1 MKKNLR
7 TLIVEDSEFDAMM
20 LVNLLRKGG
29 YKPEHLR
36 VETASAMQD
45 ALRNQEWDLILA
57 DYNLPEFSAPEAL
70 KLLQWTGRDIPFII
84 ISGGIGEDIAVEAM
98 KAGAHDYLMKGA
110 LARLAP
116 CVERELREADERRG
130 RREAEEAMRESEQR
144 YRALWDTATD
154 AVLLMDT
161 DSVIQFANPAVE
173 QVFGYMPNEVIGQ
186 NLTLLLPERVRDEQK
201 RDFQE
206 HLLSGVRGRDRR
218 VLETVGVHKD
228 KDEVMIEIAYN
239 DMELKGEKH
248 FVAFIRDITE
258 RKRAEKKLRENQE
271 QFRVASEIQKSLFPE
286 ASPQL
291 EGFDIGGVS
300 HPAEAAGGDYYDYL
314 EMPGGAWG
322 FVVGDV
328 SGHGVGPALLMAE
341 TRAYLRL
348 LARTGGEAGEILAQ
362 ANRMISEDVDGERYV
377 TAVYVG
383 LDPEARV
390 VRCASAGHTPGF
402 VINRKGGIKAKL
414 TRTGV
419 PLGMRSD
426 SEYGTADPVR
436 LESGDIILLATDGI
450 DEAVNAQNE
459 FFGLDAAVRV
469 VHENCEAPAE
479 EIVERLYAAVK
490 EFANG
495 AAIEDDVTAVVIK
508 VL

>member
-29 YKPEHLR
+29 YKPEHIR
-36 VETASAMQD
+36 VETASSMQD
-45 ALRNQEWDLILA
+45 ALRDGEWDLILA

-84 ISGGIGEDIAVEAM
+84 ISGGIGEDVAVEAM
-98 KAGAHDYLMKGA
+98 KAGAHDYLMKGS
-110 LARLAP
+110 LTRLVPA
-116 CVERELREADERRG
+116 VERELREAEERCG
-130 RREAEEAMRESEQR
+130 RRRAEESMRESEQR
-144 YRALWDTATD
+144 YRALWETATD
-154 AVLLMDT
+154 AVLLTDT

-173 QVFGYMPNEVIGQ
+173 QVFGYTPNEVIGE

-201 RDFQE
+201 KEFAQ
-206 HLLSGVRGRDRR
+206 HLLSGVRDSSRR
-218 VLETVGVHKD
+218 ILETVGVRKENE
-228 KDEVMIEIAYN
+228 EVMIEIAYN
-239 DMELKGEKH
+239 DMELQGEKH

-258 RKRAEKKLRENQE
+258 RKRAEKELRDNKE
-271 QFRVASEIQKSLFPE
+271 QFRVASEIQRSLFPK
-286 ASPQL
+286 ASPEL
-291 EGFDIGGVS
+291 SGFDVGGVS

-314 EMPGGAWG
+314 EMPDSKWG

-348 LARTGGEAGEILAQ
+348 LAREGDDATEILER
-362 ANRMISEDVDGERYV
+362 ANQMISEDVDGERYV
-377 TAVYVG
+377 TAVYVA
-383 LDPEARV
+383 LDPETKTIHWG
-390 VRCASAGHTPGF
+390 SAGHTPGF
-402 VINRKGGIKAKL
+402 VINRKGGTNAKL

-419 PLGMRSD
+419 PLGMRPD
-426 SEYGTADPVR
+426 STYESPKPLS
-436 LESGDIILLATDGI
+436 LESGDIVLLATDGI

-459 FFGLDAAVRV
+459 FFGLENAVKV
-469 VHENCEAPAE
+469 IHENRDASAAD
-479 EIVERLYAAVK
+479 IVERLYAAVK
-490 EFANG
+490 EFAG
-495 AAIEDDVTAVVIK
+495 EAAIEDDVTALVIK